1 MTRIFN
7 QSPTVNKT
15 FIAAGF
21 MVAAGAMFA
30 AVNTALQGA
39 TMLAGAASPTVT
51 FWQYL
56 IALVFFAPWIW
67 KNRSAVMATKKL
79 GRHVFRVALGAVG
92 VQLWVLGLAHVP
104 IWQAIALI
112 LLSPFFVTLGAG
124 LVLGETVTPARW
136 GAVILGIVGG
146 AIILEPWSDR
156 FQIAALL
163 PVGAAAF
170 WAASSVVTK
179 QLTRDDSAET
189 ITIYL
194 LLLLTPIN
202 LLLAAGS
209 GFALPE
215 PAVWMVVAA
224 GLLTAGAQFA
234 LAKAYT
240 LADAAFLQPFDHLKL
255 PLNVGLGL
263 LVFGFAPTGSMWLGA
278 GIIIA
283 AGAWLLH
290 RENAVAEPA

>member
-1 MTRIFN
+1 MALNISAPIR
-7 QSPTVNKT
+7 
-15 FIAAGF
+15 AAGL
-21 MVAAGAMFA
+21 MVAAGLMFA
-30 AVNTALQGA
+30 LVNTALQGA
-39 TMLAGAASPTVT
+39 TMIAGAGSRPVA

-56 IALVFFAPWIW
+56 IALAFFMPWIW
-67 KNRSAVMATKKL
+67 SNRQAVFATRQL
-79 GRHVFRVALGAVG
+79 GLHVLRVALGAVG

-124 LVLGETVTPARW
+124 LVLGEDVTPARW
-136 GAVILGIVGG
+136 GAVVFGMVGG
-146 AIILEPWSDR
+146 AIILEPWSDQ
-156 FQIAALL
+156 FQLWAVL

-179 QLTRDDSAET
+179 HLTREDGAAT

-202 LLLAAGS
+202 
-209 GFALPE
+209 FALALGPGLTV
-215 PAVWMVVAA
+215 PQGAVWMVVAA
-224 GLLTAGAQFA
+224 GVLSAGAQFA
-234 LAKAYT
+234 LARAYT

-263 LVFGFAPTGSMWLGA
+263 AVFGFAPSGSMWIGA

-283 AGAWLLH
+283 ASAYLL
-290 RENAVAEPA
+290 RMEGLRVQPG

>member
-1 MTRIFN
+1 MALTISQPTR
-7 QSPTVNKT
+7 
-15 FIAAGF
+15 AAGL
-21 MVAAGAMFA
+21 MVAAGALFA
-30 AVNTALQGA
+30 LVNTALQGA
-39 TMLAGAASPTVT
+39 TMMAGAGSPAVA

-56 IALVFFAPWIW
+56 IALVFFGPWVW
-67 KNRSAVMATKKL
+67 QNRRAVLATTQL
-79 GRHVFRVALGAVG
+79 GLHIFRVALGAIG

-124 LVLGETVTPARW
+124 LVLREDVTPARW
-136 GAVILGIVGG
+136 SAVVIGMVGG

-179 QLTRDDSAET
+179 HLTRADGAAT

-202 LLLAAGS
+202 
-209 GFALPE
+209 
-215 PAVWMVVAA
+215 
-224 GLLTAGAQFA
+224 FA
-234 LAKAYT
+234 LALGPGFTLPQAAIWMVAAAGVLSAAAQLALARAYT

-255 PLNVGLGL
+255 PFNVGLGL
-263 LVFGFAPTGSMWLGA
+263 VAFGFAPSGSMWIGA
-278 GIIIA
+278 AIIIA
-283 AGAWLLH
+283 ASVWLLQK
-290 RENAVAEPA
+290 ETLQSQPG